1 VFISGWK
8 TFLQQILHWDFTA
21 IFVFDRPNICSYNDC
36 MNFTIALDPVEKL
49 LAMGG
54 ATGFEPA
61 GDAPHEESTR
71 PECFTSQAKPTRQ
84 ERNLAALQRSISNV
98 MTPSG
103 PKPVL
108 KTMMTT
114 ACERNCFYC
123 PFRAGRSAMERITL
137 QPDEMAQGFTRI
149 QKAGLVDG
157 LFLSSGIV
165 GGSPRAQDKI
175 LDTADILR
183 TKEKYRGY
191 IHLKIMPGAQKE
203 QVRRAMQLA
212 DRVSINLEGATADR
226 LRLLAPKKDFWEE
239 LEQRL
244 LWVEEIRRNERV
256 RASSVTQFVV
266 GAVGDTDLE
275 LLALSEKLYR
285 QAGISRAYYS
295 AFHPLADTPFAD
307 RPAVLPKREHRL
319 YQASFLLRD
328 YGWGV
333 EDLGFGTDQNLRLD
347 VDPKQAWADIH
358 LRQAPIEI
366 NRADRTTLLRI
377 PGIGPVSAD
386 RILAARS
393 RGALADLTH
402 LGQIGVPSPQ
412 KTAPY
417 ILLNGRRPEH
427 QMALG
432 FAG

>member
-1 VFISGWK
+1 
-8 TFLQQILHWDFTA
+8 
-21 IFVFDRPNICSYNDC
+21 
-36 MNFTIALDPVEKL
+36 MNFTIALDPMDKL
-49 LAMGG
+49 LAIGG

-61 GDAPHEESTR
+61 GDAPHEESAR
-71 PECFTSQAKPTRQ
+71 PGCFTPQTKPSRQ

-108 KTMMTT
+108 KSMMTT

-123 PFRAGRSAMERITL
+123 PFRAGRNSMERITL
-137 QPDEMAQGFTRI
+137 QPDEMAQGFARI

-157 LFLSSGIV
+157 LFLSSGII
-165 GGSPRAQDKI
+165 GGSVRAQDQI
-175 LDTADILR
+175 LETAEILR
-183 TKEKYRGY
+183 KKEHYRGY
-191 IHLKIMPGAQKE
+191 IHLKIMPGAEKE

-212 DRVSINLEGATADR
+212 DRVSVNLEGATKER
-226 LRLLAPKKDFWEE
+226 LRLLAPKKDFWDE
-239 LEQRL
+239 LVQRL
-244 LWVEEIRRNERV
+244 LWVEEIRRSERV

-266 GAVGDTDLE
+266 GAVDDTDLE

-295 AFHPLADTPFAD
+295 AFHPISDTPFAD
-307 RPAVLPKREHRL
+307 RTPVLPKREHRL

-333 EDLGFGTDQNLRLD
+333 EDMGFGADQNLRLD

-358 LRQAPIEI
+358 LREAPVEI
-366 NRADRTTLLRI
+366 NRADRSTLLRI

-386 RILAARS
+386 RILAAR
-393 RGALADLTH
+393 GQGTLFELAH

-412 KTAPY
+412 RAAPY
-417 ILLNGRRPEH
+417 ILLNGQRPGH
-427 QMALG
+427 QMAL
-432 FAG
+432 AIP

>member
-1 VFISGWK
+1 
-8 TFLQQILHWDFTA
+8 
-21 IFVFDRPNICSYNDC
+21 
-36 MNFTIALDPVEKL
+36 MNFSIALDPMDKL
-49 LAMGG
+49 LAIGG
-54 ATGFEPA
+54 VTDFEPV
-61 GDAPHEESTR
+61 GDAPHEESAR
-71 PECFTSQAKPTRQ
+71 PGCFTPQPKPSRQ

-108 KTMMTT
+108 KSMMTS

-123 PFRAGRSAMERITL
+123 PFRAGRSSMERITL
-137 QPDEMAQGFTRI
+137 QPDEMAQGFARI

-157 LFLSSGIV
+157 LFLSSGII
-165 GGSPRAQDKI
+165 GGSVRAQDQI
-175 LDTADILR
+175 LETAEILR
-183 TKEKYRGY
+183 KKEHYRGY
-191 IHLKIMPGAQKE
+191 IHLKIMPGAEKE

-212 DRVSINLEGATADR
+212 DRVSVNLEGATEER
-226 LRLLAPKKDFWEE
+226 LRLLAPKKNFWDE
-239 LEQRL
+239 LVQRL

-295 AFHPLADTPFAD
+295 AFHPIAETPFED
-307 RPAVLPKREHRL
+307 RPSVLPKREHRL

-333 EDLGFGTDQNLRLD
+333 EDLGFGADQNLRLD

-358 LRQAPIEI
+358 LRQAPVEI
-366 NRADRTTLLRI
+366 NRADRSTLLRI

-386 RILAARS
+386 RILAAR
-393 RGALADLTH
+393 RQGMLFDLTH
-402 LGQIGVPSPQ
+402 LAQIGVPSPQ
-412 KTAPY
+412 RAAPY
-417 ILLNGRRPEH
+417 ILLGGLRPEH
-427 QMALG
+427 QMSLAL
-432 FAG
+432 

>member
-1 VFISGWK
+1 
-8 TFLQQILHWDFTA
+8 
-21 IFVFDRPNICSYNDC
+21 
-36 MNFTIALDPVEKL
+36 MNFTIALDPVDKL
-49 LAMGG
+49 LAMGD

-61 GDAPHEESTR
+61 GDAPHEEGAR
-71 PECFTSQAKPTRQ
+71 PDCFTPQAKPTRQ
-84 ERNLAALQRSISNV
+84 ERNLAALQRSIAHV

-123 PFRAGRSAMERITL
+123 PFRAGRSSMERITL

-157 LFLSSGIV
+157 LFLSSGII
-165 GGSPRAQDKI
+165 GGGAKAQDQI
-175 LDTADILR
+175 IATAEILR
-183 TKEKYRGY
+183 KKEHYRGY
-191 IHLKIMPGAQKE
+191 IHLKIMPGAEKE

-212 DRVSINLEGATADR
+212 DRVSINLEGATEER
-226 LRLLAPKKDFWEE
+226 LRLQAPKKDFWDE
-239 LEQRL
+239 LVQRL
-244 LWVEEIRRNERV
+244 LWVEEIRRNERI

-333 EDLGFGTDQNLRLD
+333 EDLGFGGDQNLRLD

-358 LRQAPIEI
+358 LREAPVEI
-366 NRADRTTLLRI
+366 NRADRATLLRI

-386 RILAARS
+386 RILAARGQ
-393 RGALADLTH
+393 GALFDLTH

-412 KTAPY
+412 KSAPY
-417 ILLNGRRPEH
+417 ILLNGQRPEH
-427 QMALG
+427 QMALS
-432 FAG
+432 FA